1 MIFRV
6 WFKRWLRAFRGM
18 VRAANG
24 EPYQSERMREKK
36 KRMRRLRAEK
46 NHFYHPK
53 KKRREPKAHRKMLQ
67 SIINFLF
74 VSAEL
79 LLLPLFW
86 LGRRGQKNKKRKSD
100 PVGRGAKEGK
110 QKESPKSDSANKAS
124 VPQTKTQT
132 KFSAQPK
139 KEEKPIEPTHEP
151 YESFVARPPKNKS
164 EERIDESIPKSKP
177 KSLND
182 RYIRKRMIIAG
193 SYYCDESVLASLRV
207 GSCFDLVAEP
217 ENPYDANA
225 IKLVY
230 QGEKIGYVAKSDLPA
245 FSACLKLQ
253 KKIYGVI
260 TDIQTDRGRVQYEYE
275 TWFESV

>member
-18 VRAANG
+18 LRAANG

-46 NHFYHPK
+46 PHFYHQK

-86 LGRRGQKNKKRKSD
+86 LGHRGQKNKKGKSD
-100 PVGRGAKEGK
+100 PVGQGVKEGK

-139 KEEKPIEPTHEP
+139 KEENLVKQTHEP
-151 YESFVARPPKNKS
+151 YESFVARPPKKQS
-164 EERIDESIPKSKP
+164 EEPIDETIPKSKP
-177 KSLND
+177 KSLQD

-193 SYYCDESVLASLRV
+193 SYYCDEIVLASLRV

-230 QGEKIGYVAKSDLPA
+230 REEKIGYVAKSDLPA